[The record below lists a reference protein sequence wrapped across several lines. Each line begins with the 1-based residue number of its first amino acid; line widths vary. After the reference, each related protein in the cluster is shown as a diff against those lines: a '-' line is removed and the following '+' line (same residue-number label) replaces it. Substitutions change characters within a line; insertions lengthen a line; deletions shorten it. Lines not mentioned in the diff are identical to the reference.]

1 MPTLQQE
8 THITRSADETIAL
21 GKSLAAHL
29 TPPQLILLIG
39 DLGTGK
45 TTLTKGIIG
54 GLGVASLE
62 DVLSP
67 TFSLIH
73 EYAGPPKVYHIDLYR
88 LDRVPEL
95 ETLGLDELWDQEAIV
110 LIEWGEKFA
119 GQLPGRRLEIRLRD
133 QGDET
138 REIRV
143 VPHPA
148 PEPPAPA

>member
-73 EYAGPPKVYHIDLYR
+73 EYASTASPNWKRSAWMNCGIKRPSC
-88 LDRVPEL
+88 
-95 ETLGLDELWDQEAIV
+95 
-110 LIEWGEKFA
+110 
-119 GQLPGRRLEIRLRD
+119 
-133 QGDET
+133 
-138 REIRV
+138 
-143 VPHPA
+143 
-148 PEPPAPA
+148 